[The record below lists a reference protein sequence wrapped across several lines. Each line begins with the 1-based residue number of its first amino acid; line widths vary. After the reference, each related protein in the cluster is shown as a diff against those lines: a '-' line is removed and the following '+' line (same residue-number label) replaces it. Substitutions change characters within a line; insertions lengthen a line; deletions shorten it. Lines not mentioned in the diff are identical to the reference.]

1 MVKEKEA
8 AISSMQLP
16 SSITAQSPLGNAAMN
31 QAQRRLAH
39 KGMHMRHMHMYIS
52 IMDMVWRI
60 FMTLAPFLLDWSKS
74 YHIPPAPVNPQSRV
88 FYCFLVVFHACKLF
102 HAPCNPAQGLLQ

>member
-1 MVKEKEA
+1 
-8 AISSMQLP
+8 
-16 SSITAQSPLGNAAMN
+16 MN

-74 YHIPPAPVNPQSRV
+74 YHITPLLSRV
-88 FYCFLVVFHACKLF
+88 KAQLFTVF
-102 HAPCNPAQGLLQ
+102 